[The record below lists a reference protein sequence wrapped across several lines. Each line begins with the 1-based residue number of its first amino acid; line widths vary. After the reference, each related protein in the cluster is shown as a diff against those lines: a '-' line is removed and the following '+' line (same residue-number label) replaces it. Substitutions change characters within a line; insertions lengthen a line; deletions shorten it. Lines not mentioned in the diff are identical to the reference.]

1 MKRLFFALWPD
12 DKTRRAIQEATRTLV
27 QHCDGRPVPPEN
39 FHVTLAFLGQQPGDL
54 LDDIT
59 AVARDILVGDL
70 KLELELDKLGYWP
83 KPRVVWLGSSAKSR
97 SLDSLAASLWAG
109 LEGLGVAPDKR
120 ALYPHITLCRKARR
134 PPPLNLSRTLAWRA
148 DNFVLVQSVT
158 AERGAQYT
166 VLEQFPDSS
175 SDDPYHR

>member
-1 MKRLFFALWPD
+1 VKRPFFSPWPD
-12 DKTRRAIQEATRTLV
+12 DKTRRATQEATRTLV

-70 KLELELDKLGYWP
+70 ELGLDKLGYWP
-83 KPRVVWLGSSAKSR
+83 KPRVVWLGSSGKSR

-134 PPPLNLSRTLAWRA
+134 PPPLNLSRTLVWRA

>member
-83 KPRVVWLGSSAKSR
+83 KPRVVWLGSSGKSR

-109 LEGLGVAPDKR
+109 LERLGVAPDKR

-134 PPPLNLSRTLAWRA
+134 PPPLNLSRTLVWRA

>member
-1 MKRLFFALWPD
+1 VKRLFFALWPD

-83 KPRVVWLGSSAKSR
+83 KPRVVWLGSSGKSR

-158 AERGAQYT
+158 AEQGAQYT

>member
-83 KPRVVWLGSSAKSR
+83 KPRVVWLGSSGKSR

>member
-83 KPRVVWLGSSAKSR
+83 KPRVVWLGSSGKSR

-134 PPPLNLSRTLAWRA
+134 PPPLNLSRTLVWRA

>member
-83 KPRVVWLGSSAKSR
+83 KPRVVWLGSSGKSR
-97 SLDSLAASLWAG
+97 SLDSLTASLWAG
-109 LEGLGVAPDKR
+109 LEGLGVAPDER

-134 PPPLNLSRTLAWRA
+134 PPPLNLSRTLVWRA
-148 DNFVLVQSVT
+148 DAFVLVQSVT

>member
-1 MKRLFFALWPD
+1 VKRLFFALWPD

-27 QHCDGRPVPPEN
+27 QHCAGRPVPPEN

-70 KLELELDKLGYWP
+70 ELGLDKLGYWP
-83 KPRVVWLGSSAKSR
+83 KPRVVWLGPSGKSPA
-97 SLDSLAASLWAG
+97 LDSLAASLWAG
-109 LEGLGVAPDKR
+109 LEGLGVAPDER

-134 PPPLNLSRTLAWRA
+134 PPPLNLSRTLVWRA
-148 DNFVLVQSVT
+148 DHFVLVQSVT

-175 SDDPYHR
+175 PDDPYHR

>member
-1 MKRLFFALWPD
+1 
-12 DKTRRAIQEATRTLV
+12 
-27 QHCDGRPVPPEN
+27 VPPEN

-70 KLELELDKLGYWP
+70 ELGLDKLGYWP
-83 KPRVVWLGSSAKSR
+83 KPRVVWLGSSGKSR

-109 LEGLGVAPDKR
+109 LEGLGVVPDKR

-134 PPPLNLSRTLAWRA
+134 PPLLNLSRTLVWRA

>member
-1 MKRLFFALWPD
+1 
-12 DKTRRAIQEATRTLV
+12 
-27 QHCDGRPVPPEN
+27 
-39 FHVTLAFLGQQPGDL
+39 
-54 LDDIT
+54 
-59 AVARDILVGDL
+59 
-70 KLELELDKLGYWP
+70 
-83 KPRVVWLGSSAKSR
+83 
-97 SLDSLAASLWAG
+97 
-109 LEGLGVAPDKR
+109 VAPDKR

-134 PPPLNLSRTLAWRA
+134 PPPLNLSRTLTWRA

>member
-39 FHVTLAFLGQQPGDL
+39 FHVTLAFLGHQPGDL

-83 KPRVVWLGSSAKSR
+83 KPRVVWLGSSGKSR